1 MTVDG
6 APVTLEIVDTAGQD
20 EYSTYQDQWM
30 REGKGILLVYA
41 IDNRNS
47 FQAAQSFKEKID
59 RIKEN
64 EKVAVVLVGNKCD
77 LEANRQV
84 TRAQGEAIASQWKC
98 KFFETSAKT
107 KINNEECFAEVCKC
121 SVSG

>member
-6 APVTLEIVDTAGQD
+6 NSVTLEIVDTAGQD

-47 FQAAQSFKEKID
+47 FQAAQQFKEKID
-59 RIKEN
+59 RVKEN
-64 EKVAVVLVGNKCD
+64 EKVAIVLVGNKCD
-77 LEANRQV
+77 LESSRQV
-84 TRAQGEAIASQWKC
+84 FTLVY
-98 KFFETSAKT
+98 TSILNQQNT
-107 KINNEECFAEVCKC
+107 
-121 SVSG
+121 S